1 MRAALVVGTAGFV
14 AFWVYALFFAS
25 KDAINKIG
33 DTAWGQRAEEICVAA
48 NTERESLI
56 DLRRFEGDDRRLLS
70 ERAGFVDQATDLVE
84 RMLDDVVAVSPTG
97 EKGRAIVPMWESDYR
112 TYLRNRRDYADQLR
126 QGDDSPFRETA
137 VDGIPVGEK
146 LQTFAADN
154 EMPSCAPPT
163 DLSQ

>member
-1 MRAALVVGTAGFV
+1 MLVGAGGFV

-33 DTAWGQRAEEICVAA
+33 DTAWGQRAEQICVAA

-56 DLRRFEGDDRRLLS
+56 DLRRFDGDDRALLT

-84 RMLDDVVAVSPTG
+84 GMLDDVVAALPTDD
-97 EKGRAIVPMWESDYR
+97 KGRAIVPIWEADYR
-112 TYLRNRRDYADQLR
+112 AYLDNRRDYADRLR
-126 QGDDSPFRETA
+126 EGDDSLFRETA

-154 EMPSCAPPT
+154 DMPACAPPT
-163 DLSQ
+163 DLTQ